1 MKKLFYLIF
10 LLTFKVG
17 LSQNCPLVNA
27 GNNTIV
33 NCNSPCTNLTANY
46 TQINQTNTYSV
57 SNISFAPY
65 AATGTLV
72 ALTDDS
78 QAGPFP
84 IGFTFCFF
92 GNSYNQFWIG
102 SNGWISFSAGQP
114 NTFTSTPIP
123 TALGTVPKNCIM
135 GPWQD
140 WHPGLGGQIR
150 YQTQGSAP
158 CRRLVVTWSNVPMF
172 QCTNLNGT
180 FQIVIYE
187 TTNIIENHITNK
199 PNCLA
204 WAGGT
209 SVQGIHNLAGTAAF
223 PVPGRNSTQW
233 TTSNNSW
240 RWTPNGASV
249 PTTINWYNA
258 NTPPLVLV
266 GTGQNF
272 NACPIIPTN
281 YVVEVNYTNC
291 NGNVVVV
298 SDTIFVDCQIIP
310 PNTSTIT
317 HN

>member
-1 MKKLFYLIF
+1 MKKL
-10 LLTFKVG
+10 LLYFFIG
-17 LSQNCPLVNA
+17 LSTISYSQTCPTVNA
-27 GNNTIV
+27 GSNTIV
-33 NCNSPCTNLTANY
+33 NCNSPCTILNANY
-46 TQINQTNTYSV
+46 TQINQTNTYLV
-57 SNISFAPY
+57 SNIPFAPQP
-65 AATGTLV
+65 ATGTLV
-72 ALTDDS
+72 NLTDDS

-92 GNSYNQFWIG
+92 GNPYTQFWIG

-123 TALGTVPKNCIM
+123 SGGFNVPKNCIM

-150 YQTQGSAP
+150 YQTQGTAP
-158 CRRLVVTWSNVPMF
+158 CRRLVVTWTNVTMF
-172 QCTNLNGT
+172 SCTSLNGT

-209 SVQGIHNLAGTAAF
+209 AVEGIHNLAGTTALT
-223 PVPGRNSTQW
+223 VPGRNSTQW
-233 TTSNNSW
+233 TTNNNSW
-240 RWTPNGASV
+240 RWTPNGALV
-249 PTTINWYNA
+249 PTTVNWYNG
-258 NTPPLVLV
+258 NSLPLVLV
-266 GTGQNF
+266 GTGQNY
-272 NACPIIPTN
+272 NACPIVPTN

-291 NGNVVVV
+291 NGNIVVV
-298 SDTIFVDCQIIP
+298 SDTVFVDCQLIP
-310 PNTSTIT
+310 PNTSAIT